1 MSDNVTPIIKPPCEL
16 GEIPFDKWPDAPMK
30 PGGRVAGTIEN
41 YIFMFSCYR
50 ITCAYDVIGKALRV
64 SIPGMQ
70 VLAEDRENQ
79 WIAELTSLATR
90 NNLSTVNLQAYVMT
104 IAMRNPVNPALEWME
119 SREWDGENRIRM
131 LAATLTTA
139 SPEYLHS
146 LLFRWLLSLAAAAV
160 SPKPIMIKGVL
171 VLAGPESIGKTTW
184 FENLFAEVPE
194 LFEQGR
200 SLDPDCKDSVMG
212 AIENWCVE
220 LGELE
225 STMKKDQSKLKAF
238 ITKTVDVLRRPYAR
252 AETKFQRRTVF
263 CGSVNSR
270 NFLKDDTDN
279 VRYWIHDV
287 TAINLDHGIDMQQVF
302 AEALHYHKT
311 GIQYWTTPEEE
322 LDIRRH
328 NQGYREENSMA
339 DTLDDEYDTGSD
351 ESDWRWLTPGALLI
365 ELKHIKQNDRA
376 LLIETGKAMKAAIA
390 AKYPHPADQSR
401 YAKRPKNRP
410 HYWWPKPKL

>member
-1 MSDNVTPIIKPPCEL
+1 
-16 GEIPFDKWPDAPMK
+16 
-30 PGGRVAGTIEN
+30 
-41 YIFMFSCYR
+41 
-50 ITCAYDVIGKALRV
+50 
-64 SIPGMQ
+64 
-70 VLAEDRENQ
+70 
-79 WIAELTSLATR
+79 
-90 NNLSTVNLQAYVMT
+90 
-104 IAMRNPVNPALEWME
+104 
-119 SREWDGENRIRM
+119 
-131 LAATLTTA
+131 
-139 SPEYLHS
+139 
-146 LLFRWLLSLAAAAV
+146 
-160 SPKPIMIKGVL
+160 
-171 VLAGPESIGKTTW
+171 
-184 FENLFAEVPE
+184 
-194 LFEQGR
+194 
-200 SLDPDCKDSVMG
+200 
-212 AIENWCVE
+212 
-220 LGELE
+220 
-225 STMKKDQSKLKAF
+225 MKKDQSKLKAF

-287 TAINLDHGIDMQQVF
+287 TAINLDHGIGMQQVF

-351 ESDWRWLTPGALLI
+351 ESEWRWLTPGALLI